1 MSVNKKFANLAYDIL
16 NRDGIKTER
25 IGNRLNIKTNKSS
38 LTYNVDTGRVFLG
51 SDMITK
57 LNNKFEDN
65 EKSELKFRTENIKN
79 VIAMA
84 DLLYRLDGY
93 NPNNKSYL
101 SKIEFDD
108 FVDALNKRE
117 AKDLRKNNVMDLRSN
132 NTKNIKK
139 VANVKNLRSNN
150 AKDLRK
156 NNVVDLRSNNTKD
169 IRKVANVKDLR
180 SNNAKDLRK
189 NNVMDLRLNNIKDMR
204 KVANAKDLRKNEK
217 TLVFINDKFYVG
229 NNLENAMFN
238 YYDSFNKNANLA
250 NKNIKRIFVATL
262 NGNTGKIA
270 INKHNNITRNAIAKE
285 LSDFLKN
292 KLK

>member
-1 MSVNKKFANLAYDIL
+1 MGVNKKFADLAYDIL

-51 SDMITK
+51 SDLITK

-108 FVDALNKRE
+108 FIDALNKRE

-132 NTKNIKK
+132 NIK
-139 VANVKNLRSNN
+139 
-150 AKDLRK
+150 DM
-156 NNVVDLRSNNTKD
+156 
-169 IRKVANVKDLR
+169 RKVANVKDLR
-180 SNNAKDLRK
+180 SNNVKDLRS
-189 NNVMDLRLNNIKDMR
+189 NNIKDMR
-204 KVANAKDLRKNEK
+204 KVANAKDLRKNNIMDLRSNNIKDIRKVANVKDLRKNEK
-217 TLVFINDKFYVG
+217 TLVFINDKFYIG

-262 NGNTGKIA
+262 NGSTGKIA
-270 INKHNNITRNAIAKE
+270 INKCNNITRNAIAKE
-285 LSDFLKN
+285 LSDFLKLDRRN
-292 KLK
+292 PL

>member
-1 MSVNKKFANLAYDIL
+1 MGVNKKFADLAYDIL

-38 LTYNVDTGRVFLG
+38 LMYNVDTGRVFLG

-132 NTKNIKK
+132 NIKDMRK
-139 VANVKNLRSNN
+139 VANVK
-150 AKDLRK
+150 
-156 NNVVDLRSNNTKD
+156 DLRSNNIKD
-169 IRKVANVKDLR
+169 MRKVANIKDLR

-189 NNVMDLRLNNIKDMR
+189 NNVMDLRSNNAKDIR
-204 KVANAKDLRKNEK
+204 KVANVKDLRKNEK

-270 INKHNNITRNAIAKE
+270 INKYNNITRNVIAKE

>member
-1 MSVNKKFANLAYDIL
+1 MGVNKKFADLAYDIL

-38 LTYNVDTGRVFLG
+38 LMYNVDTGRVFLG

-108 FVDALNKRE
+108 FADALSKRE

-132 NTKNIKK
+132 
-139 VANVKNLRSNN
+139 S
-150 AKDLRK
+150 
-156 NNVVDLRSNNTKD
+156 
-169 IRKVANVKDLR
+169 
-180 SNNAKDLRK
+180 
-189 NNVMDLRLNNIKDMR
+189 IKDMR
-204 KVANAKDLRKNEK
+204 KVANAKDLRLNNVKDLRKNNIKDMRKVANVKDLRKNKK
-217 TLVFINDKFYVG
+217 TLVFINDKFYIG
-229 NNLENAMFN
+229 NDLENAMFN

-270 INKHNNITRNAIAKE
+270 INKCNNITRNAIAKE

-292 KLK
+292 KLKIMGRI

>member
-1 MSVNKKFANLAYDIL
+1 MGVNKKFADLAYDIL

-38 LTYNVDTGRVFLG
+38 LMYNVDTGRVFLG
-51 SDMITK
+51 SDLITK

-117 AKDLRKNNVMDLRSN
+117 AKDLRKNNIMDLRS
-132 NTKNIKK
+132 
-139 VANVKNLRSNN
+139 
-150 AKDLRK
+150 
-156 NNVVDLRSNNTKD
+156 
-169 IRKVANVKDLR
+169 
-180 SNNAKDLRK
+180 
-189 NNVMDLRLNNIKDMR
+189 NNIKDMR
-204 KVANAKDLRKNEK
+204 KVANVKDLRKNEK
-217 TLVFINDKFYVG
+217 TLVFINDKFYIG

-238 YYDSFNKNANLA
+238 YYDSFNKNATLA

-262 NGNTGKIA
+262 NGNTGKIS
-270 INKHNNITRNAIAKE
+270 INKCDNITRNAIAKE

-292 KLK
+292 KLKIMGRI

>member
-1 MSVNKKFANLAYDIL
+1 MSVNKKFADLAYDIL

-38 LTYNVDTGRVFLG
+38 LMYNVDTGRVFLG

-132 NTKNIKK
+132 N
-139 VANVKNLRSNN
+139 V
-150 AKDLRK
+150 
-156 NNVVDLRSNNTKD
+156 
-169 IRKVANVKDLR
+169 
-180 SNNAKDLRK
+180 KDLRK
-189 NNVMDLRLNNIKDMR
+189 NNVMDLRSNNIKDIR
-204 KVANAKDLRKNEK
+204 KVANVKDLRKNEK
-217 TLVFINDKFYVG
+217 TLVFINDKFYIG

-270 INKHNNITRNAIAKE
+270 INKCNNITRNAIAKE

-292 KLK
+292 KLKIMGRI

>member
-1 MSVNKKFANLAYDIL
+1 MGVNKKFANLAYDIL

-38 LTYNVDTGRVFLG
+38 LMYNVDTGRVFLG

-108 FVDALNKRE
+108 FADALSKRE
-117 AKDLRKNNVMDLRSN
+117 AKDLRSN
-132 NTKNIKK
+132 NI
-139 VANVKNLRSNN
+139 
-150 AKDLRK
+150 
-156 NNVVDLRSNNTKD
+156 KD
-169 IRKVANVKDLR
+169 IRKVANV
-180 SNNAKDLRK
+180 
-189 NNVMDLRLNNIKDMR
+189 
-204 KVANAKDLRKNEK
+204 KDLRKNEK
-217 TLVFINDKFYVG
+217 TLVFINDKFYIG

-262 NGNTGKIA
+262 NGNTGKIS
-270 INKHNNITRNAIAKE
+270 INKCDNITRNAIAKE

-292 KLK
+292 KLKIMGRI

>member
-1 MSVNKKFANLAYDIL
+1 MGVNKKFANLAYDIL

-38 LTYNVDTGRVFLG
+38 LMYNVDTGRVFLG

-108 FVDALNKRE
+108 FADALSKRE

-132 NTKNIKK
+132 NVKDMRK
-139 VANVKNLRSNN
+139 VANIK
-150 AKDLRK
+150 
-156 NNVVDLRSNNTKD
+156 DLRSNNVKD
-169 IRKVANVKDLR
+169 LRSNNIRDMRKVANVKDLR

-189 NNVMDLRLNNIKDMR
+189 NNVMDLRSNNTKDIR

-217 TLVFINDKFYVG
+217 TLVFINDKFYIG

-270 INKHNNITRNAIAKE
+270 INKCNNITRNAIAKE

-292 KLK
+292 KLKIMGRI

>member
-1 MSVNKKFANLAYDIL
+1 MGVNKKFANLAYDIL

-38 LTYNVDTGRVFLG
+38 LVYNVDTGRVFLG

-108 FVDALNKRE
+108 FADALSKRE

-132 NTKNIKK
+132 N
-139 VANVKNLRSNN
+139 
-150 AKDLRK
+150 
-156 NNVVDLRSNNTKD
+156 
-169 IRKVANVKDLR
+169 
-180 SNNAKDLRK
+180 
-189 NNVMDLRLNNIKDMR
+189 IKDMR
-204 KVANAKDLRKNEK
+204 KVANVKDLRKNEK
-217 TLVFINDKFYVG
+217 TLVFINDKFYIG

-262 NGNTGKIA
+262 NGNTGKIS
-270 INKHNNITRNAIAKE
+270 INKCDNITRNAIAKE

-292 KLK
+292 KLKIMGRI

>member
-1 MSVNKKFANLAYDIL
+1 MGVNKKFANLAYDIL

-38 LTYNVDTGRVFLG
+38 LMYNVDTGRVFLG

-108 FVDALNKRE
+108 FADALSKRE
-117 AKDLRKNNVMDLRSN
+117 AKDLRKNNVMDLRS
-132 NTKNIKK
+132 
-139 VANVKNLRSNN
+139 S
-150 AKDLRK
+150 
-156 NNVVDLRSNNTKD
+156 
-169 IRKVANVKDLR
+169 
-180 SNNAKDLRK
+180 
-189 NNVMDLRLNNIKDMR
+189 NIKDIR

-217 TLVFINDKFYVG
+217 TLVFINDKFYIG

-262 NGNTGKIA
+262 NGNTGKIS
-270 INKHNNITRNAIAKE
+270 INKCNNITRNAIAKE

-292 KLK
+292 KLKIMGRI

>member
-1 MSVNKKFANLAYDIL
+1 MGVNKKFADLAYDIL

-38 LTYNVDTGRVFLG
+38 LMYNVDTGRVFLG

-108 FVDALNKRE
+108 FADALSKRE

-132 NTKNIKK
+132 NTK
-139 VANVKNLRSNN
+139 
-150 AKDLRK
+150 
-156 NNVVDLRSNNTKD
+156 D
-169 IRKVANVKDLR
+169 IRKVANV
-180 SNNAKDLRK
+180 
-189 NNVMDLRLNNIKDMR
+189 
-204 KVANAKDLRKNEK
+204 KDLRKNEK
-217 TLVFINDKFYVG
+217 TLVFINDKFYIG

-262 NGNTGKIA
+262 NGNTGKIS
-270 INKHNNITRNAIAKE
+270 INKCDNITRNAIAKE

-292 KLK
+292 KLKIMGRI

>member
-1 MSVNKKFANLAYDIL
+1 MGVNKKFADLAYDIL

-38 LTYNVDTGRVFLG
+38 LVYNVDTGRVFLG

-108 FVDALNKRE
+108 FADALSKRE

-132 NTKNIKK
+132 NTK
-139 VANVKNLRSNN
+139 
-150 AKDLRK
+150 
-156 NNVVDLRSNNTKD
+156 D
-169 IRKVANVKDLR
+169 IRKVANV
-180 SNNAKDLRK
+180 
-189 NNVMDLRLNNIKDMR
+189 
-204 KVANAKDLRKNEK
+204 KDLRKNEK

-270 INKHNNITRNAIAKE
+270 INKYNNITRNAIAKE

>member
-1 MSVNKKFANLAYDIL
+1 MGVNKKFADLAYDIL

-38 LTYNVDTGRVFLG
+38 LMYNVDTGRIFLG

-108 FVDALNKRE
+108 FADALSKRE
-117 AKDLRKNNVMDLRSN
+117 A
-132 NTKNIKK
+132 
-139 VANVKNLRSNN
+139 
-150 AKDLRK
+150 
-156 NNVVDLRSNNTKD
+156 
-169 IRKVANVKDLR
+169 KDLR

-189 NNVMDLRLNNIKDMR
+189 NNVMDLRSNNIKDIR
-204 KVANAKDLRKNEK
+204 KVANVKDLRKNEK
-217 TLVFINDKFYVG
+217 TLVFINDKFYIG
-229 NNLENAMFN
+229 NNLENVMFN

-270 INKHNNITRNAIAKE
+270 INKCNNITRNAIAKE

-292 KLK
+292 KLKIMGRI

>member
-1 MSVNKKFANLAYDIL
+1 MGVNKKFANLAYDIL

-108 FVDALNKRE
+108 FADALSKRE

-132 NTKNIKK
+132 NIKDMRK
-139 VANVKNLRSNN
+139 VANIKDLRSNN
-150 AKDLRK
+150 VKDLRSNNIKDMRKFANVKDLRK
-156 NNVVDLRSNNTKD
+156 NNVMDLRSNNTKD

-180 SNNAKDLRK
+180 
-189 NNVMDLRLNNIKDMR
+189 
-204 KVANAKDLRKNEK
+204 KNEK
-217 TLVFINDKFYVG
+217 TLVFINDKFYIG

-262 NGNTGKIA
+262 NGNTGKIS
-270 INKHNNITRNAIAKE
+270 INKYDNITRNAITKE

-292 KLK
+292 KLKIMGRI

>member
-1 MSVNKKFANLAYDIL
+1 MGVNKKFANLAYDIL

-38 LTYNVDTGRVFLG
+38 LMYNVDTGRVFLG
-51 SDMITK
+51 SDLITK

-132 NTKNIKK
+132 NIK
-139 VANVKNLRSNN
+139 
-150 AKDLRK
+150 DM
-156 NNVVDLRSNNTKD
+156 
-169 IRKVANVKDLR
+169 RKVANVKDLR
-180 SNNAKDLRK
+180 SNNVKDLRS
-189 NNVMDLRLNNIKDMR
+189 NNIKDMR
-204 KVANAKDLRKNEK
+204 KVANAKDLRKNNIMDLRSNNIKDIRKVANVKDLRKNEK
-217 TLVFINDKFYVG
+217 TLVFINDKFYIG

-270 INKHNNITRNAIAKE
+270 INKYNNITRNAIAKE

>member
-1 MSVNKKFANLAYDIL
+1 MGVNKKFANLAYDIL

-65 EKSELKFRTENIKN
+65 EKSELRFRTENIKN

-132 NTKNIKK
+132 NTK
-139 VANVKNLRSNN
+139 
-150 AKDLRK
+150 
-156 NNVVDLRSNNTKD
+156 D

-180 SNNAKDLRK
+180 K
-189 NNVMDLRLNNIKDMR
+189 NNVMDLRSNNIKDMR
-204 KVANAKDLRKNEK
+204 KVANAKDLRKNNVMDLRSNNTKNIRKVANVKDLRKNEK
-217 TLVFINDKFYVG
+217 TLVFINDKFYIG
-229 NNLENAMFN
+229 NDLENAMFN

-262 NGNTGKIA
+262 NGNTGKIS
-270 INKHNNITRNAIAKE
+270 INKCDNITKNAITKE

-292 KLK
+292 KLKIMGRI

>member
-1 MSVNKKFANLAYDIL
+1 MGVNKKFADLAYDIL

-38 LTYNVDTGRVFLG
+38 LMYNVDTGRVFLG

-108 FVDALNKRE
+108 FADALSKRE

-132 NTKNIKK
+132 
-139 VANVKNLRSNN
+139 
-150 AKDLRK
+150 D
-156 NNVVDLRSNNTKD
+156 TKD
-169 IRKVANVKDLR
+169 IRKVANVKDLRKNNVMDLRSNNIKDMRKVANIKDLR

-189 NNVMDLRLNNIKDMR
+189 NNVMDLRSNNIKDMR
-204 KVANAKDLRKNEK
+204 KVANVKDLEKNEK
-217 TLVFINDKFYVG
+217 TLVFVNDKFYVG

-262 NGNTGKIA
+262 NGDTGKIS
-270 INKHNNITRNAIAKE
+270 INKCDNITRNAIAKE

-292 KLK
+292 KLKIMGRI

>member
-1 MSVNKKFANLAYDIL
+1 MGVNKKFANLAYDIL

-38 LTYNVDTGRVFLG
+38 LMYNVDTGRVFLG

-108 FVDALNKRE
+108 FADALSKRE

-132 NTKNIKK
+132 NI
-139 VANVKNLRSNN
+139 
-150 AKDLRK
+150 
-156 NNVVDLRSNNTKD
+156 KD
-169 IRKVANVKDLR
+169 I
-180 SNNAKDLRK
+180 
-189 NNVMDLRLNNIKDMR
+189 R

-217 TLVFINDKFYVG
+217 TLVFINDKFYIG
-229 NNLENAMFN
+229 DNLENAMFN

-262 NGNTGKIA
+262 NGNTGKIS
-270 INKHNNITRNAIAKE
+270 INKCDNITRNAIAKE

-292 KLK
+292 KLKIMGRI

>member
-1 MSVNKKFANLAYDIL
+1 MGVNKKFANLAYDIL

-38 LTYNVDTGRVFLG
+38 LMYNVDTGRVFLG
-51 SDMITK
+51 SDLITK

-108 FVDALNKRE
+108 FADALSKRE
-117 AKDLRKNNVMDLRSN
+117 AKDLSKNNVMDLRSN
-132 NTKNIKK
+132 NIKDMRK
-139 VANVKNLRSNN
+139 VANVKDLRSNN
-150 AKDLRK
+150 VKDLRK
-156 NNVVDLRSNNTKD
+156 NNVMDLRSNNTKD

-180 SNNAKDLRK
+180 SNN
-189 NNVMDLRLNNIKDMR
+189 IKDMR
-204 KVANAKDLRKNEK
+204 KVANVKDLEKNEK
-217 TLVFINDKFYVG
+217 TLVFVNDKFYVG

-262 NGNTGKIA
+262 NGNTGKIS
-270 INKHNNITRNAIAKE
+270 INKCDNITRNAIAKE

-292 KLK
+292 KLKIMGRI

>member
-1 MSVNKKFANLAYDIL
+1 MGVNKKFANLAYDIL

-38 LTYNVDTGRVFLG
+38 LVYNVDTGRVFLG

-108 FVDALNKRE
+108 FADALNKRE
-117 AKDLRKNNVMDLRSN
+117 AK
-132 NTKNIKK
+132 
-139 VANVKNLRSNN
+139 
-150 AKDLRK
+150 
-156 NNVVDLRSNNTKD
+156 DLRSNNTKD

-189 NNVMDLRLNNIKDMR
+189 NNVMDLRSNNTKDIR
-204 KVANAKDLRKNEK
+204 KVANVKDLRKNEK
-217 TLVFINDKFYVG
+217 TLVFVNDKFYIG

-270 INKHNNITRNAIAKE
+270 INKCNNITRNAITKE
-285 LSDFLKN
+285 LSNFLKN
-292 KLK
+292 KLKIMGRI

>member
-1 MSVNKKFANLAYDIL
+1 MGVNKKFADLAYDIL

-38 LTYNVDTGRVFLG
+38 LMYNVDTGRVFLG

-108 FVDALNKRE
+108 FADALSKRE
-117 AKDLRKNNVMDLRSN
+117 AKDLRSN
-132 NTKNIKK
+132 NI
-139 VANVKNLRSNN
+139 
-150 AKDLRK
+150 
-156 NNVVDLRSNNTKD
+156 KD
-169 IRKVANVKDLR
+169 IRKVANV
-180 SNNAKDLRK
+180 
-189 NNVMDLRLNNIKDMR
+189 
-204 KVANAKDLRKNEK
+204 KDLRKNEK
-217 TLVFINDKFYVG
+217 TLVFINDKFYIG
-229 NNLENAMFN
+229 NNLENVMFN

-270 INKHNNITRNAIAKE
+270 INKCNNITRNAIAKE

-292 KLK
+292 KLKIMGRI

>member
-1 MSVNKKFANLAYDIL
+1 MGVNKKFADLAYDIL

-51 SDMITK
+51 SDLITK

-108 FVDALNKRE
+108 FADALSKRE

-132 NTKNIKK
+132 NTKDIRK
-139 VANVKNLRSNN
+139 VANV
-150 AKDLRK
+150 KDLRK
-156 NNVVDLRSNNTKD
+156 NNVMDLRSNNTKD
-169 IRKVANVKDLR
+169 IRKVANV
-180 SNNAKDLRK
+180 
-189 NNVMDLRLNNIKDMR
+189 
-204 KVANAKDLRKNEK
+204 KDLRKNEK

-270 INKHNNITRNAIAKE
+270 INKYNNITRNAIVKE

>member
-1 MSVNKKFANLAYDIL
+1 MGVNKKFANLAYDIL

-93 NPNNKSYL
+93 SPNNKSYL

-108 FVDALNKRE
+108 FADALSKRE
-117 AKDLRKNNVMDLRSN
+117 AKDLRKNNVM
-132 NTKNIKK
+132 
-139 VANVKNLRSNN
+139 
-150 AKDLRK
+150 
-156 NNVVDLRSNNTKD
+156 DLRSNNTKD

-189 NNVMDLRLNNIKDMR
+189 NNIKDMRKVANVKDLRKNNVMDLRSNNIKDMR
-204 KVANAKDLRKNEK
+204 KVANVKDLRKNEK
-217 TLVFINDKFYVG
+217 TLVFINDKFYIG

-262 NGNTGKIA
+262 NGNTGKIS
-270 INKHNNITRNAIAKE
+270 INKCDNITRNAIAKE

-292 KLK
+292 KLKIMGRI

>member
-1 MSVNKKFANLAYDIL
+1 MGVNKKFANLAYDIL

-51 SDMITK
+51 SDLITK

-108 FVDALNKRE
+108 FADALSKRE

-132 NTKNIKK
+132 NIKDMRKVANAKDLRKNNVMDLRSNNINDMKK
-139 VANVKNLRSNN
+139 VANIKDLRSNN

-156 NNVVDLRSNNTKD
+156 NNVMDLRSNNTKD

-180 SNNAKDLRK
+180 
-189 NNVMDLRLNNIKDMR
+189 
-204 KVANAKDLRKNEK
+204 KNEK
-217 TLVFINDKFYVG
+217 TLVFINDKFYIG

-262 NGNTGKIA
+262 NGDTGKIS
-270 INKHNNITRNAIAKE
+270 INKCDNITRNAIAKE

-292 KLK
+292 KLKIMGRI

>member
-1 MSVNKKFANLAYDIL
+1 MGVNKKFANLAYDIL

-38 LTYNVDTGRVFLG
+38 LMYNVDTGRVFLG

-108 FVDALNKRE
+108 FADALSKRE

-132 NTKNIKK
+132 SIK
-139 VANVKNLRSNN
+139 
-150 AKDLRK
+150 DM
-156 NNVVDLRSNNTKD
+156 
-169 IRKVANVKDLR
+169 RKVANVKDLE
-180 SNNAKDLRK
+180 
-189 NNVMDLRLNNIKDMR
+189 
-204 KVANAKDLRKNEK
+204 KNEK
-217 TLVFINDKFYVG
+217 TLVFVNDKFYVG

-262 NGNTGKIA
+262 NGNTGKIS
-270 INKHNNITRNAIAKE
+270 INKCDNITRNAIAKE

-292 KLK
+292 KLKIMGRI

>member
-1 MSVNKKFANLAYDIL
+1 MGVNKKFADLAYDIL

-38 LTYNVDTGRVFLG
+38 LVYNVDTGRVFLG

-132 NTKNIKK
+132 NIKDMRK
-139 VANVKNLRSNN
+139 VANIKDLRSNN
-150 AKDLRK
+150 TKDLRKNNINDMRKIANVKDLRK
-156 NNVVDLRSNNTKD
+156 NNVMDLRSNNTKD

-180 SNNAKDLRK
+180 
-189 NNVMDLRLNNIKDMR
+189 
-204 KVANAKDLRKNEK
+204 KNEK
-217 TLVFINDKFYVG
+217 TLVFINDKFYIG

-262 NGNTGKIA
+262 NGNTGKIS
-270 INKHNNITRNAIAKE
+270 INKCNNITRNAIAKE

-292 KLK
+292 KLKIMGRI

>member
-1 MSVNKKFANLAYDIL
+1 MGVNKKFADLAYDIL

-38 LTYNVDTGRVFLG
+38 LMYNVDTGRVFLG

-117 AKDLRKNNVMDLRSN
+117 AKDLRSN
-132 NTKNIKK
+132 NTKNIK
-139 VANVKNLRSNN
+139 
-150 AKDLRK
+150 
-156 NNVVDLRSNNTKD
+156 
-169 IRKVANVKDLR
+169 KVANVKDLR

-189 NNVMDLRLNNIKDMR
+189 NNVMDLRSNNTKDIR
-204 KVANAKDLRKNEK
+204 KVANVKDLRKNEK
-217 TLVFINDKFYVG
+217 TLVFINDKFYIG
-229 NNLENAMFN
+229 NDLENAMFN

-270 INKHNNITRNAIAKE
+270 INKCNNITRNAIAKE

-292 KLK
+292 KLKIMGRI

>member
-1 MSVNKKFANLAYDIL
+1 MGVNKKFANLAYDIL

-51 SDMITK
+51 SDMIIK

-108 FVDALNKRE
+108 FADALNKRE

-132 NTKNIKK
+132 NIKDMRK
-139 VANVKNLRSNN
+139 VANVKDLKSNN
-150 AKDLRK
+150 VKDLRK
-156 NNVVDLRSNNTKD
+156 NNVMDLRSNNTKD
-169 IRKVANVKDLR
+169 IKKVANVKDLR
-180 SNNAKDLRK
+180 SNNAKDLRS
-189 NNVMDLRLNNIKDMR
+189 NNIKNIR
-204 KVANAKDLRKNEK
+204 KVANVKDLRKNEK
-217 TLVFINDKFYVG
+217 TLVFINDKFYIG

-262 NGNTGKIA
+262 NGNTGKIS
-270 INKHNNITRNAIAKE
+270 INKCDNITRNAITKE

-292 KLK
+292 KLKIMGRI

>member
-1 MSVNKKFANLAYDIL
+1 MGVNKKFANLAYDIL

-38 LTYNVDTGRVFLG
+38 LMYNVDTGRVFLG
-51 SDMITK
+51 SDLITK

-132 NTKNIKK
+132 NTK
-139 VANVKNLRSNN
+139 
-150 AKDLRK
+150 
-156 NNVVDLRSNNTKD
+156 D
-169 IRKVANVKDLR
+169 IRKIAN
-180 SNNAKDLRK
+180 
-189 NNVMDLRLNNIKDMR
+189 I
-204 KVANAKDLRKNEK
+204 KDLRKNEK
-217 TLVFINDKFYVG
+217 TLVFINDKFYIG
-229 NNLENAMFN
+229 NNLEDAMFN
-238 YYDSFNKNANLA
+238 YYNSFNKNANLA

-262 NGNTGKIA
+262 NGNTGKIS
-270 INKHNNITRNAIAKE
+270 INKCDNITRNAIAKE

-292 KLK
+292 KLKIMGRI

>member
-1 MSVNKKFANLAYDIL
+1 MGVNKKFADLAYDIL

-108 FVDALNKRE
+108 FADALSKRE

-132 NTKNIKK
+132 NT
-139 VANVKNLRSNN
+139 R
-150 AKDLRK
+150 
-156 NNVVDLRSNNTKD
+156 
-169 IRKVANVKDLR
+169 
-180 SNNAKDLRK
+180 
-189 NNVMDLRLNNIKDMR
+189 DMR
-204 KVANAKDLRKNEK
+204 KVANVKDLRKNEK
-217 TLVFINDKFYVG
+217 TLVFINDKFYIG

-262 NGNTGKIA
+262 NGNTGKIS
-270 INKHNNITRNAIAKE
+270 INKCDNITRNAIAKE

-292 KLK
+292 KLKIMGRI

>member
-1 MSVNKKFANLAYDIL
+1 MIVYSNSSCPKCKVLKTKMDKANLAYDIL

-51 SDMITK
+51 SDLITK

-108 FVDALNKRE
+108 FADALSKRE
-117 AKDLRKNNVMDLRSN
+117 AKDLRKNNVM
-132 NTKNIKK
+132 
-139 VANVKNLRSNN
+139 
-150 AKDLRK
+150 
-156 NNVVDLRSNNTKD
+156 DLRSNNTKD

-189 NNVMDLRLNNIKDMR
+189 NNVMDLRSNNIKDMR
-204 KVANAKDLRKNEK
+204 KVANVKDLEKNEK
-217 TLVFINDKFYVG
+217 TLVFVNDKFYIG

-262 NGNTGKIA
+262 NGNTGKIS
-270 INKHNNITRNAIAKE
+270 INKCDNITRNAIAKE

-292 KLK
+292 KLKIMGRL

>member
-1 MSVNKKFANLAYDIL
+1 MGVNKKFANLAYDIL

-38 LTYNVDTGRVFLG
+38 LMYNVDTGRVFLG

-132 NTKNIKK
+132 NTK
-139 VANVKNLRSNN
+139 
-150 AKDLRK
+150 
-156 NNVVDLRSNNTKD
+156 D

-189 NNVMDLRLNNIKDMR
+189 NNIKDMR
-204 KVANAKDLRKNEK
+204 KVANVKDLRKNNVMDLRSNNTKDIRKVANVKDLRKNEK
-217 TLVFINDKFYVG
+217 TLVFINNKFYIG

-262 NGNTGKIA
+262 NGNAGKIL
-270 INKHNNITRNAIAKE
+270 INKCNNITRNAIAKE

-292 KLK
+292 KLKIMGRI

>member
-1 MSVNKKFANLAYDIL
+1 MGVNKKFANLAYDIL

-38 LTYNVDTGRVFLG
+38 LMYNVDTGRIFLG
-51 SDMITK
+51 SDLITK

-108 FVDALNKRE
+108 FADALSKRE

-132 NTKNIKK
+132 NIK
-139 VANVKNLRSNN
+139 
-150 AKDLRK
+150 DMRK
-156 NNVVDLRSNNTKD
+156 F
-169 IRKVANVKDLR
+169 ANVKDLR

-189 NNVMDLRLNNIKDMR
+189 NNIMDLKSNNIKDMR
-204 KVANAKDLRKNEK
+204 KVANAKDLRKNNVMDLRSNNTKDIRKVANIKDLRKNEK

-270 INKHNNITRNAIAKE
+270 INKCNNITRNAIAKE

-292 KLK
+292 KLKIMGRI

>member
-1 MSVNKKFANLAYDIL
+1 MGVNKKFANLAYDIL

-38 LTYNVDTGRVFLG
+38 LVYNVDTGRVFLG

-101 SKIEFDD
+101 SKIKFDD

-132 NTKNIKK
+132 NIK
-139 VANVKNLRSNN
+139 
-150 AKDLRK
+150 DM
-156 NNVVDLRSNNTKD
+156 
-169 IRKVANVKDLR
+169 RKVAK
-180 SNNAKDLRK
+180 AKDLRK
-189 NNVMDLRLNNIKDMR
+189 NNVMDLRSNNTKDIR
-204 KVANAKDLRKNEK
+204 KFANVKDLEKNEK
-217 TLVFINDKFYVG
+217 TLVFVNDKFYVG

-262 NGNTGKIA
+262 NGNTGKIS
-270 INKHNNITRNAIAKE
+270 INKCDNITRNAIAKE

-292 KLK
+292 KLKIMGRI

>member
-1 MSVNKKFANLAYDIL
+1 MGVNKKFANLAYDIL

-38 LTYNVDTGRVFLG
+38 LMYNVDTGRVFLG

-108 FVDALNKRE
+108 FADALSKRE

-132 NTKNIKK
+132 NIK
-139 VANVKNLRSNN
+139 
-150 AKDLRK
+150 DM
-156 NNVVDLRSNNTKD
+156 
-169 IRKVANVKDLR
+169 RKVA
-180 SNNAKDLRK
+180 NAKDLRK
-189 NNVMDLRLNNIKDMR
+189 NNVMDLRSNNIKDIR

-270 INKHNNITRNAIAKE
+270 INKCNNITRNAITKE

-292 KLK
+292 KSK

>member
-1 MSVNKKFANLAYDIL
+1 MGVNKKFADLAYDIL

-38 LTYNVDTGRVFLG
+38 LMYNVDTGRVFLG

-132 NTKNIKK
+132 NIKDMRK
-139 VANVKNLRSNN
+139 VANIKDLRSNN
-150 AKDLRK
+150 TKDLRKNNINDMRKIANVKDLRK
-156 NNVVDLRSNNTKD
+156 NNVMDLRSNNTKD

-180 SNNAKDLRK
+180 
-189 NNVMDLRLNNIKDMR
+189 
-204 KVANAKDLRKNEK
+204 KNEK
-217 TLVFINDKFYVG
+217 TLVFINDKFYIG

-262 NGNTGKIA
+262 NGNTGKIS
-270 INKHNNITRNAIAKE
+270 INKCNNITRNAIAKE

-292 KLK
+292 KLKIMGRI

>member
-1 MSVNKKFANLAYDIL
+1 MGVNKKFADLAYDIL

-38 LTYNVDTGRVFLG
+38 LMYNVDTGRVFLG

-108 FVDALNKRE
+108 FADALSKRE

-132 NTKNIKK
+132 SIKDMRK
-139 VANVKNLRSNN
+139 IANVK
-150 AKDLRK
+150 
-156 NNVVDLRSNNTKD
+156 DLRSNNVKD
-169 IRKVANVKDLR
+169 LRSNNIKDMRKVANVKDLR

-189 NNVMDLRLNNIKDMR
+189 NNVMDLRSNNTKDIR
-204 KVANAKDLRKNEK
+204 KVANVKDLRKNEK

-270 INKHNNITRNAIAKE
+270 INKCNNITRNAIAKE

>member
-1 MSVNKKFANLAYDIL
+1 MGVNKKFADLAYDIL

-38 LTYNVDTGRVFLG
+38 LMYNVDTGRVFLG

-108 FVDALNKRE
+108 FADALSKRE

-132 NTKNIKK
+132 NIKDIRK
-139 VANVKNLRSNN
+139 VANV
-150 AKDLRK
+150 KDLRK
-156 NNVVDLRSNNTKD
+156 NNVMDLRSNNTKD

-180 SNNAKDLRK
+180 
-189 NNVMDLRLNNIKDMR
+189 
-204 KVANAKDLRKNEK
+204 KNEK
-217 TLVFINDKFYVG
+217 TLVFINDKFYIG

-270 INKHNNITRNAIAKE
+270 INKCNNITRNAITKE

-292 KLK
+292 KLKIMGRI

>member
-1 MSVNKKFANLAYDIL
+1 MGVNKKFANLAYDIL

-108 FVDALNKRE
+108 FADALSKRE
-117 AKDLRKNNVMDLRSN
+117 AKDLRKNNIKDMRKVANVKDLRKNNVMDLRLNNTKDIKKVANVKDLRSNNAKDLRSNNAKDLRKNNVMDLRSN
-132 NTKNIKK
+132 NTKNI
-139 VANVKNLRSNN
+139 
-150 AKDLRK
+150 
-156 NNVVDLRSNNTKD
+156 
-169 IRKVANVKDLR
+169 RKVANV
-180 SNNAKDLRK
+180 
-189 NNVMDLRLNNIKDMR
+189 
-204 KVANAKDLRKNEK
+204 KDLRKNEK
-217 TLVFINDKFYVG
+217 TLVFINDKFYIG
-229 NNLENAMFN
+229 NNLEDAMFN

-262 NGNTGKIA
+262 NGDTGKIS
-270 INKHNNITRNAIAKE
+270 INKCNNITRNAIAKE

-292 KLK
+292 KLKIIGRI

>member
-1 MSVNKKFANLAYDIL
+1 MGVNKKFANLAYDIL

-108 FVDALNKRE
+108 FADALSKRE
-117 AKDLRKNNVMDLRSN
+117 AKDLRKNNVMDLKSN
-132 NTKNIKK
+132 NIK
-139 VANVKNLRSNN
+139 
-150 AKDLRK
+150 DM
-156 NNVVDLRSNNTKD
+156 
-169 IRKVANVKDLR
+169 RKVANVKDLR

-189 NNVMDLRLNNIKDMR
+189 NNVMDLRSNNIKDMK
-204 KVANAKDLRKNEK
+204 KVANVKDLRKNEK
-217 TLVFINDKFYVG
+217 TLVFINDKFYIG

-270 INKHNNITRNAIAKE
+270 INKCNNITRNAIAKE

-292 KLK
+292 KLKIMGRI